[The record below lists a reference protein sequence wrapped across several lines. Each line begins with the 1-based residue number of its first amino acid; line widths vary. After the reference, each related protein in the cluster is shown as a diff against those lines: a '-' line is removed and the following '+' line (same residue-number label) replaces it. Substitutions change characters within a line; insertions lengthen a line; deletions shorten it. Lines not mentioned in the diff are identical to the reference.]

1 MISVKPVKDENFT
14 NDIIAA
20 YKAIDGEKAVL
31 LAEENGIRLGYIVVS
46 LAERR
51 MSVLK
56 IELYFKDETDSLNS
70 DSMAVA
76 DLLIRAAAS
85 YAINRS
91 IFVVY
96 GVNNE
101 DFYIYQR
108 LGHKIIGNI
117 ALIDLPRI
125 MGNCDKCKK

>member
-14 NDIIAA
+14 KDIIAA
-20 YKAIDGEKAVL
+20 YNDIDGEKAVL
-31 LAEENGIRLGYIVVS
+31 LAEENGTQLGYIVVS
-46 LAERR
+46 LYDRR

-56 IELYFKDETDSLNS
+56 IELYFKDEAKGLNS
-70 DSMAVA
+70 DSTAVA
-76 DLLIRAAAS
+76 DLLVRAAAS
-85 YAINRS
+85 YAINRG

-96 GVNNE
+96 GVNDE